1 MAREVTHGIAVEA
14 EVFFRDDHSQPL
26 SDQFLWAYRI
36 TIHNGSDSQ
45 VKLLSRFWEIRESL
59 AAPRTVAGD
68 GVIGEQP
75 ELMPGETHSY
85 ISGCQLSSPFG
96 TMAGFYL
103 FEDLATGVRFQVSIP
118 LFRLQ
123 LPYLLN

>member
-1 MAREVTHGIAVEA
+1 MEREVTQGIAVEA

-26 SDQFLWAYRI
+26 SDQYLWAYRI
-36 TIHNGSDSQ
+36 TIRNESDSK
-45 VKLLSRFWEIRESL
+45 VKLLSRYWEIRESL
-59 AAPRTVAGD
+59 AASRTVTGD
-68 GVIGEQP
+68 GVVGEQP
-75 ELMPGETHSY
+75 ELMPGEKHSY

-96 TMAGFYL
+96 TMSGFYL
-103 FEDLATGVRFQVSIP
+103 FEDLLTGLRFEVAIP